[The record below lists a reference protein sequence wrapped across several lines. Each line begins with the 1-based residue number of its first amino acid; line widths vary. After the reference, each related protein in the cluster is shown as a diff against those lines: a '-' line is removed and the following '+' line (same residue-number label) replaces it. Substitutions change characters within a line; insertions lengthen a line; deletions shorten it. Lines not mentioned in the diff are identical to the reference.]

1 MSDRRRWKTIG
12 LGIFVILVWALY
24 FIICSAPAGA
34 PFIYA
39 NY

>member
-1 MSDRRRWKTIG
+1 MIDSKQWKTVG
-12 LGIFVILVWALY
+12 LGIFVLISWAIY
-24 FIICSAPAGA
+24 FAICSAPAGA